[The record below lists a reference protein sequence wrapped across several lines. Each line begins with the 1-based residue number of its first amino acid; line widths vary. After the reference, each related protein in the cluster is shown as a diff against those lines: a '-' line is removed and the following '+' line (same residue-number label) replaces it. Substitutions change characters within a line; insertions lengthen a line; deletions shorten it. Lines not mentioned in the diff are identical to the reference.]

1 MSNSLPRDKQ
11 WMVYAIRDF
20 REMRSHRRPGE
31 TAGLCNFI
39 WGSFYTEDMNHLKNM
54 HWLDLTVM
62 KPWVSDY
69 VVERYV
75 DEFCSKAAF
84 GIQPLIDRPD
94 VSVLSI
100 WSGRG
105 KPRAL

>member
-1 MSNSLPRDKQ
+1 
-11 WMVYAIRDF
+11 MVHAIREF
-20 REMRSHRRPGE
+20 RETRSHQRPGD
-31 TAGLCNFI
+31 TAGCCNFI
-39 WGSFYTEDMNHLKNM
+39 WGSFYKVDMDHLKNM

-75 DEFCSKAAF
+75 DGFCSKALF

-94 VSVLSI
+94 VSALSI

-105 KPRAL
+105 KPGAGLWVYNV

>member
-1 MSNSLPRDKQ
+1 
-11 WMVYAIRDF
+11 MVYAIRDF
-20 REMRSHRRPGE
+20 REMRSHRRE
-31 TAGLCNFI
+31 TAGLCDFI

-54 HWLDLTVM
+54 HWLDLNVI
-62 KPWVSDY
+62 KPWVNDY